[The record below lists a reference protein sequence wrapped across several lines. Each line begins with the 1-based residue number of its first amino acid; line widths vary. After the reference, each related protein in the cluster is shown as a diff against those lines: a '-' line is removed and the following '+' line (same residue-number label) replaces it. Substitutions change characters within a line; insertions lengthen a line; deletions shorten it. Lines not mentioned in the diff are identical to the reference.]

1 MKSKE
6 INRKVPSLLREKEL
20 LYVIYKNRK
29 VCKFKHITP
38 PYRDSLFK
46 KIYKSAINQPNS
58 NALNRQIQ
66 NYCSKY
72 YNFRKEYKVK
82 HCIKNFKKF

>member
-46 KIYKSAINQPNS
+46 NVDQ
-58 NALNRQIQ
+58 
-66 NYCSKY
+66 
-72 YNFRKEYKVK
+72 
-82 HCIKNFKKF
+82 KKFNLLRKL

>member
-46 KIYKSAINQPNS
+46 NVDQKNS
-58 NALNRQIQ
+58 IFCE
-66 NYCSKY
+66 NYSGLCSNFEY
-72 YNFRKEYKVK
+72 YD
-82 HCIKNFKKF
+82 